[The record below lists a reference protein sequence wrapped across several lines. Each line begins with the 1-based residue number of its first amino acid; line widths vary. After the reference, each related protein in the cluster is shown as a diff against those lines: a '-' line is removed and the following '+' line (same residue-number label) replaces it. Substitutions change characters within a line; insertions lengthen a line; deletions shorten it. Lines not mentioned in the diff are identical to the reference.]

1 MLLIQLVFAA
11 AVGLIALASV
21 WGLSKWVVRDNAER
35 WSSRWMAELTSLGA
49 GLFLR
54 DDATTVIALRGYLDR
69 YDELL
74 YIRYYDHAGQPV
86 YIESRLQDL
95 PFPPLGVRPLK
106 DMETLAQS
114 DGLAWHDERQ
124 SPLVR
129 MGQALFTE
137 SISRKTDIYAAES
150 IDDLKTRKHLAGY
163 VEIGLD
169 YSRYNADLAKGGLV
183 GSGAIIAMFLLL
195 ALFGGA
201 AIRRGLAPLSALETP
216 LKKLAQGELD
226 VHVPVLTHHEI
237 ETIAEAINSA
247 ATAIRDRDQHLRKLA
262 SYDQLTGLANRR
274 YFLERLE

>member
-1 MLLIQLVFAA
+1 
-11 AVGLIALASV
+11 
-21 WGLSKWVVRDNAER
+21 
-35 WSSRWMAELTSLGA
+35 
-49 GLFLR
+49 
-54 DDATTVIALRGYLDR
+54 
-69 YDELL
+69 
-74 YIRYYDHAGQPV
+74 
-86 YIESRLQDL
+86 
-95 PFPPLGVRPLK
+95 
-106 DMETLAQS
+106 METLAQS

-169 YSRYNADLAKGGLV
+169 YSRYNADLTKGGLV

-226 VHVPVLTHHEI
+226 VHVPVSTHHEI